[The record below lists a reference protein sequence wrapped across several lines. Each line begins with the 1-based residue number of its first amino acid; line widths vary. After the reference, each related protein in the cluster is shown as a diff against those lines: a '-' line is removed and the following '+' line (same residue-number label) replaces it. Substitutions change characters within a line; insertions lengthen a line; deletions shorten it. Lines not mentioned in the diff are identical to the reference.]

1 MTGKFS
7 LNWHTYIDHL
17 QLMLKDLY
25 EDVKFSDITLISD
38 DQTQFK
44 AHKIVVDMNNI
55 VKILPQCEGVVGV
68 RYSTLL

>member
-55 VKILPQCEGVVGV
+55 VKI
-68 RYSTLL
+68 

>member
-7 LNWHTYIDHL
+7 QNWHTYIDHL

-25 EDVKFSDITLISD
+25 EDEKLSDIALISD
-38 DQTQFK
+38 DQTQIK

-55 VKILPQCEGVVGV
+55 VKI
-68 RYSTLL
+68 